1 MHLDNLHF
9 CGLSFRLLKP
19 NAQKCRLFQRKITFL
34 GHVISAD
41 GIAPD
46 PEKVESVLSWP
57 RPRNVIEFRSI
68 VGLCS
73 YYRAHVPRFAEVAQA
88 LHELTKKHAVFQWT
102 DLLRQAF

>member
-1 MHLDNLHF
+1 MHLNNLHF

-19 NAQKCRLFQRKITFL
+19 NAQKCRLFRRKITFL

-46 PEKVESVLSWP
+46 PK